1 MQHVDHPDQQNRKRR
16 WLLQAVGGLVL
27 TGAGLSMAIDAG
39 FRKWQGE
46 PWILFGTI
54 SLIIFQSGLCL
65 VADSVRYRN

>member
-1 MQHVDHPDQQNRKRR
+1 MQHVDRPDQQNRKRR

-27 TGAGLSMAIDAG
+27 TGAGLSMAIEAG

-54 SLIIFQSGLCL
+54 SLFIFQSGLCL
-65 VADSVRYRN
+65 VADSVRFRN